1 MKQVFKEVKV
11 AFGLLKMIHSLDQN
25 IIPIYLMAAVMKA
38 SEPFVTIIGSS
49 YIIDSLLN
57 EQWRQAMVQTSVM
70 ILTVTVVGVLSS
82 YLQKILEGKSMT
94 INRLCNSK
102 ILLKAISLDYA
113 TFEDKKNLEEFQA
126 ADYNVSRNGGFGM
139 YMLSFF
145 NFLTGIIGFF
155 VSLGVILE
163 LCVKEVKAE
172 GILGIVVSTTGSFIL
187 VGFLIIILII
197 LYARLS
203 LSMKEKNVKMYY
215 ELMDV
220 NQKTEYLSRNLPLDM
235 NIAKEIRLYGMKD
248 MIYSEWKKLSIEIY
262 AFYQK
267 YWNSE
272 RRFLVFTSMLSDVAL
287 LLGYLFVVV
296 KTYVGAVSIG
306 FFTKYVGAIKTM
318 NSSLRATIESLNQIL
333 LYQSYLSFY
342 TTFLEKENKLDTG
355 SLPVEKRKDNEYEFE
370 FHNVSFRYPGS
381 EEETLKNVSL
391 KLDLKKRFAVV
402 GRNGAGKTTFVKLL
416 CRMYDVTEGSITLN
430 GVDIR
435 KYDYKEYL
443 NLFAAVFQ
451 DFSLFSIP
459 VKDNI
464 ACNGNADETKVWK
477 SLESA
482 GIKERIDKM
491 PKKLDNLLY
500 HEMGDGEDVSG
511 GEAQKI
517 AIARALYKDA
527 PFVILD
533 EPTAALDP
541 ISEYEIYSRF
551 DGMVRD
557 KTSIYISHRMSSC
570 RFCDDILVFDKG
582 MLIQRGNHDDLI
594 KEHGKVYER
603 LWHAQAKYYADPV
616 MEEEYTL

>member
-1 MKQVFKEVKV
+1 MKQGFKGIKEG
-11 AFGLLKMIHSLDQN
+11 FELLKMIHSLDRN
-25 IIPIYLMAAVMKA
+25 IIPVYLIAALTKS
-38 SEPFVTIIGSS
+38 SEPFVTILGTS
-49 YIIDSLLN
+49 YVIDSLLQK
-57 EQWRQAMVQTSVM
+57 EWKQAAVQMLVMVSVAFV
-70 ILTVTVVGVLSS
+70 IGIISS
-82 YLQKILEGKSMT
+82 FLKKILEGKSMT

-145 NFLTGIIGFF
+145 DLLTGIVGFIISF
-155 VSLGVILE
+155 VVLFE
-163 LCVKEVKAE
+163 LCAKEVYE
-172 GILGIVVSTTGSFIL
+172 VGFLGFIVSRTGSFA
-187 VGFLIIILII
+187 LIGILIMI
-197 LYARLS
+197 LIVLYGKLS
-203 LSMKEKNVKMYY
+203 SSMNDKNIKMHYDI
-215 ELMDV
+215 MDV
-220 NQKTEYLSRNLPLDM
+220 NQKMEYLGRRLPMDVDF
-235 NIAKEIRLYGMKD
+235 AKEIRLYGLKD
-248 MIYSEWKKLSIEIY
+248 MLFSEWKKLSIEIFD
-262 AFYQK
+262 FYQK
-267 YWNSE
+267 YWTAE
-272 RRFLVFTSMLSDVAL
+272 KGFLLTTSILNDFVL
-287 LLGYLFVVV
+287 LLGYLFVVI
-296 KTYVGAVSIG
+296 KTYAGAVSIG
-306 FFTKYVGAIKTM
+306 FFTRYIGAIKTM
-318 NSSLRATIESLNQIL
+318 NSSLRTTIEAINKIQ

-342 TTFLEKENKLDTG
+342 TKFLEKENKLDTG

-381 EEETLKNVSL
+381 EEYILKNVSL

-435 KYDYKEYL
+435 KYDYDEYL
-443 NLFAAVFQ
+443 NLFAAIFQ
-451 DFSLFSIP
+451 DFSLFSIS
-459 VKDNI
+459 VKENI
-464 ACNGNADETKVWK
+464 SCNKEAEEKKVWK
-477 SLESA
+477 TLESA
-482 GIKERIDKM
+482 GVRERIEKM

-500 HEMGDGEDVSG
+500 HEMGDGEDISG

-551 DGMVRD
+551 DEMVKD

-570 RFCDDILVFDKG
+570 RFCDDILVFDQG
-582 MLIQRGNHDDLI
+582 MLIQRGDHNTLMKD
-594 KEHGKVYER
+594 EGNVYER
-603 LWHAQAKYYADPV
+603 LWHAQAKYYEHSE
-616 MEEEYTL
+616 MEQVYG